1 MINPNTVTNFNRTDA
16 ELQEFLLFCIVVA
29 GKNSQVQA
37 KKLNEFLTSDE
48 SVADESPFGKI
59 QIWTAKDELTTRLMG
74 CKMGQY
80 TRLTKTFSNVAD
92 TVMDLTNVSVAI
104 LQNIVGLKTARFF
117 LMHSRAGFRC
127 ATLDTHILAW
137 LNTQGV
143 EAPKATPSNLNKY
156 LSLEAKYLSICD
168 ERGLDPAALD
178 LEIWKSRQVSVA
190 AKELST
196 VA

>member
-1 MINPNTVTNFNRTDA
+1 MINPNAITNFARTDY
-16 ELQEFLLFCIVVA
+16 ELQEFILFCIVVA

-37 KKLNEFLTSDE
+37 KKLAEFL
-48 SVADESPFGKI
+48 SVTEESPFDFIRQCVVDG
-59 QIWTAKDELTTRLMG
+59 TLRGHLERV
-74 CKMGQY
+74 KMGQY
-80 TRLTKTFSNVAD
+80 GRLTKVFDDIATSII
-92 TVMDLTNVSVAI
+92 DLRNVSVAI

-143 EAPKATPSNLNKY
+143 VAPKATPSNLNKY
-156 LSLEAKYLSICD
+156 LTLEAKYLEICD
-168 ERGLDPAALD
+168 ARGLDPAALD

-190 AKELST
+190 AKEISA

>member
-1 MINPNTVTNFNRTDA
+1 MINPNCVTNFARTDY

-37 KKLNEFLTSDE
+37 KKLGEFL
-48 SVADESPFGKI
+48 SVTEESPFQFIRDAAEAGTLRGHLERTK
-59 QIWTAKDELTTRLMG
+59 L
-74 CKMGQY
+74 GQY
-80 TRLTKTFSNVAD
+80 NRLTKTFTDVA
-92 TVMDLTNVSVAI
+92 TAVIDLRNVSVAI
-104 LQNIVGLKTARFF
+104 LQNFVGLKTARFF
-117 LMHSRAGFRC
+117 LMHSRQGFRC

-143 EAPKATPSNLNKY
+143 VAPKATPSNLNKY
-156 LSLEAKYLSICD
+156 LTLEAKYLEICD
-168 ERGLDPAALD
+168 ARGLDPAALD

-190 AKELST
+190 AKEISA